1 MATGGSIQLLRTS
14 DAAIM
19 IRIELP
25 MPVTVSQVRTRAQS
39 ARGLTEP
46 TAGGLEMSP
55 VVLRIYMLLVAQ

>member
-1 MATGGSIQLLRTS
+1 MTTGGSIQLLRTS

-25 MPVTVSQVRTRAQS
+25 MPVMVSQVRTRAQS
-39 ARGLTEP
+39 ARSVTEP